1 LLKRREETVK
11 NEVDAKY
18 LRENLRSFVE
28 NELEPVAGKIDRTNR
43 IPDEIWEKM
52 RDMRL
57 FSLTLPK
64 EQGGV
69 ELKWTDYF
77 FVLEELSRT
86 GGFARV
92 IVHQINGL
100 SYNMISRYGNAQQ
113 KERFLSLMAKG
124 EFLLAFGVTE
134 PNRGTGAD
142 LGTTAT
148 KKGDNYVLN
157 GEKHLITLADVSD
170 GTVVFAVTDETRRK
184 SGGITAFIVEPM
196 FSTIANPNKRPFSL
210 PAGLEMEDLPLCMGS
225 RGLYEGLLTFTDCEV
240 PASAIL
246 GKEGQGLDIALDVL
260 DESRASIAAS
270 CLGLGQKMM
279 ELAVARSKQRI
290 TFGKPIAER
299 QAIQQMIA
307 EMATDL
313 HALRLMVYDVAEKYD
328 AGIDIK
334 TEASMAKLFGLSA
347 LKNVSDKALEIFGGI
362 GYSSKFPIERMY
374 RDARSLW
381 LEEGTPT
388 IQKLVISRDIL
399 KRY

>member
-1 LLKRREETVK
+1 MK
-11 NEVDAKY
+11 NEVNAKY
-18 LRENLRSFVE
+18 LRENLRNFVD
-28 NELEPVAGKIDRTNR
+28 NELEPFAGAIDRTDK
-43 IPDEIWEKM
+43 IPDEIWQKM
-52 RDMRL
+52 RDLRL

-64 EQGGV
+64 ELGGV
-69 ELKWTDYF
+69 GLNWVDYF

-100 SYNMISRYGNAQQ
+100 SYTMISKYGNKEQ
-113 KERFLSLMAKG
+113 KNHYLSRMAKG

-148 KKGDNYVLN
+148 KKGDKYLLN
-157 GEKHLITLADVSD
+157 GKKWLITLADLSD
-170 GTVVFAVTDETRRK
+170 AAVVFAVTDEKRRK
-184 SGGITAFIVEPM
+184 SGGITAFLVEPLY
-196 FSTIANPNKRPFSL
+196 STIAAPNARIYSL
-210 PAGLEMEDLPLCMGS
+210 PDGLEMANLPICMGS
-225 RGLYEGLLTFTDCEV
+225 RGLYEGQLTFTDCAV
-240 PASAIL
+240 PASSIL
-246 GKEGQGLDIALDVL
+246 GKKGQGLDIALDVL
-260 DESRASIAAS
+260 DESRASIAVS

-279 ELAVARSKQRI
+279 ELAVARAKQRV

-307 EMATDL
+307 DMATEL
-313 HALRLMVYDVAEKYD
+313 HALRLMVYDVATKYD

-334 TEASMAKLFGLSA
+334 TEASMAKLFGLSV
-347 LKNVSDKALEIFGGI
+347 LRNVSDKALEIYGGI
-362 GYSSKFPIERMY
+362 GYSSLYPIERMY

-388 IQKLVISRDIL
+388 IQRLVISRDIL
-399 KRY
+399 KKY

>member
-1 LLKRREETVK
+1 MK
-11 NEVDAKY
+11 NEVNAKY
-18 LRENLRSFVE
+18 LREHLRNFVD
-28 NELEPVAGKIDRTNR
+28 NDLEPFAGKIDRTNR
-43 IPDEIWEKM
+43 IPDEIWQKM

-64 EQGGV
+64 EEGGV
-69 ELKWTDYF
+69 GLKWMDYF

-100 SYNMISRYGNAQQ
+100 SYNMISRYGNKEQ
-113 KERFLSLMAKG
+113 KDHYLSRMARG
-124 EFLLAFGVTE
+124 EFLLGFGVTE
-134 PNRGTGAD
+134 PERGTGAD
-142 LGTTAT
+142 LRTTAT
-148 KKGDNYVLN
+148 RKGDKYLLN
-157 GEKHLITLADVSD
+157 GRKHLITLADLSD
-170 GTVVFAVTDETRRK
+170 ATVVFAVTDEKRRK
-184 SGGITAFIVEPM
+184 SGGITAFLVRPM
-196 FSTIANPNKRPFSL
+196 FSTIAAPNARLYSL
-210 PAGLEMEDLPLCMGS
+210 PAGLDMVDVPLCMGS

-240 PASAIL
+240 PASSIL

-279 ELAVARSKQRI
+279 ELAIARTKQRI

-299 QAIQQMIA
+299 QAIQQMVA
-307 EMATDL
+307 DMATEI
-313 HALRLMVYDVAEKYD
+313 HALRLMVYDVAAKFD

-334 TEASMAKLFGLSA
+334 TEASMSKLFGLTA
-347 LKNVSDKALEIFGGI
+347 LRNVSDKALEIYGGM
-362 GYSSKFPIERMY
+362 GYSSQYPIERMY

-388 IQKLVISRDIL
+388 IQRLVIARDVL

>member
-1 LLKRREETVK
+1 MK
-11 NEVDAKY
+11 NEVNAKY
-18 LRENLRSFVE
+18 LRENLRNFVD
-28 NELEPVAGKIDRTNR
+28 NELEPVAGKIDKTNR
-43 IPDEIWEKM
+43 IPDEIWQKM

-69 ELKWTDYF
+69 GLKWVDYF

-100 SYNMISRYGNAQQ
+100 SYNMISRYGNKEQ
-113 KERFLSLMAKG
+113 KDHYLSRMAKG

-134 PNRGTGAD
+134 PDRGTGAD
-142 LGTTAT
+142 FGTTAT
-148 KKGDNYVLN
+148 KKGDKYLLN
-157 GEKHLITLADVSD
+157 GKKWLITIADLSD
-170 GTVVFAVTDETRRK
+170 ATVVFAVTDEQRRK
-184 SGGITAFIVEPM
+184 SGGITAFLVKPM
-196 FSTIANPNKRPFSL
+196 YSTIAAPNARLYSL
-210 PAGLEMEDLPLCMGS
+210 PVGLEMVDLPLCMGS
-225 RGLYEGLLTFTDCEV
+225 RGLYEGQLTFTDCEV
-240 PASAIL
+240 PASSIL

-279 ELAVARSKQRI
+279 ELAIARTKTRI

-307 EMATDL
+307 DMATEIYG
-313 HALRLMVYDVAEKYD
+313 LRLMVYEVAAKFD

-334 TEASMAKLFGLSA
+334 TEASMAKLFGLGA
-347 LKNVSDKALEIFGGI
+347 LRNVSDKVLEIYGGI
-362 GYSSKFPIERMY
+362 GYSSMHPIERMY

-388 IQKLVISRDIL
+388 IQRLVIARDLL
-399 KRY
+399 KKY

>member
-1 LLKRREETVK
+1 MTS
-11 NEVDAKY
+11 EVDAKF
-18 LRENLRSFVE
+18 LRENLRGFVD
-28 NELEPVAGKIDRTNR
+28 NELEPAAGKIDRTDR
-43 IPDEIWEKM
+43 IPDEIWQKM

-69 ELKWTDYF
+69 GLKWTDYF

-100 SYNMISRYGNAQQ
+100 SYNMISKYGNEAQ

-124 EFLLAFGVTE
+124 EFLFAFGVTE
-134 PNRGTGAD
+134 PDRGTGAD
-142 LGTTAT
+142 MGTTAT
-148 KKGDNYVLN
+148 KKGDKYVLN
-157 GEKHLITLADVSD
+157 GQKHLITLANVSD
-170 GTVVFAVTDETRRK
+170 ATVVFAVTDETRRK

-196 FSTIANPNKRPFSL
+196 FSTIATPNERRFNL
-210 PAGLEMEDLPLCMGS
+210 PAGLEMENLPLCMGS
-225 RGLYEGLLTFTDCEV
+225 RGLYEGWLTFTDCEI
-240 PASAIL
+240 PASAVL

-279 ELAVARSKQRI
+279 ELAVERAKQRV

-307 EMATDL
+307 EMATDIQ
-313 HALRLMVYDVAEKYD
+313 ALRLMVYDVAEKFD

-347 LKNVSDKALEIFGGI
+347 LRNVSDKALEIFGGI

-388 IQKLVISRDIL
+388 IQKLVICRDIL